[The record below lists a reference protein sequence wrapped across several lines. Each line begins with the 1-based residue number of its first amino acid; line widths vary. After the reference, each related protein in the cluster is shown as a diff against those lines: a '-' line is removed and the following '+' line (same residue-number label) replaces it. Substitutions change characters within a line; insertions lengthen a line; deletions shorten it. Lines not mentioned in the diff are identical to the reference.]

1 MSLTIGVILML
12 LVGLSL
18 GLVGSGGSILTVPI
32 LVSVLGIEPKM
43 SIVYSLFIVGITA
56 LAGAIRSAILKQVDF
71 KIALIF
77 GLPSIIAV
85 YATRAYL
92 VKLLPESFG
101 NFMGLEFTKDVY
113 LMILFS
119 FFMIFA
125 SFSMI
130 KDKQIKRKE
139 GAETSAAKKAIILLA
154 EGLGVGVL
162 TGLVGAGGGF
172 LIIPVL
178 VILAGLEMK
187 MAVGTSLLII
197 ALKSLSGF
205 AGEMNIG
212 TTIDWH
218 LLSYLSLAAI
228 AGIFVG
234 FLLSKKINAANLKK
248 GFGWFVLVMG
258 IYVVISTLMGK

>member
-1 MSLTIGVILML
+1 MELAIGIVLML

-32 LVSVLGIEPKM
+32 LVSILGIEPKLA
-43 SIVYSLFIVGITA
+43 IVYSLFIVGITA
-56 LAGAIRSAILKQVDF
+56 LAGAIRSFIQKQVDF
-71 KIALIF
+71 KIALSF

-85 YATRAYL
+85 YTTRAYL
-92 VKLLPESFG
+92 VKLLPETLG
-101 NFMGLEFTKDVY
+101 KVAGLEITKDVY

-130 KDKQIKRKE
+130 KDKQVKKKE
-139 GAETSAAKKAIILLA
+139 GAETSPMKKVLILLA

-178 VILAGLEMK
+178 VILAGLDMK
-187 MAVGTSLLII
+187 KAVGTSLLII

-212 TTIDWH
+212 TAIDWH
-218 LLSYLSLAAI
+218 LLSYLSAA
-228 AGIFVG
+228 AVVGIFIG
-234 FLLSKKINAANLKK
+234 FLVSKKVDASSLKK

-258 IYVVISTLMGK
+258 IYVVISTLAGK